1 MMIAKVSIMFAI
13 AAFLAGCGNKNK
25 TPAAAKGE
33 TTAIETIFVKGNP
46 NQLIEGSQRN
56 QTSFINASNVLLLNE
71 YSLSHVIQYT
81 EKAEI
86 VKKEDTESAETGNE
100 AEEEDT
106 TEYAKRRLFNFVK
119 TDNEYLYI
127 SLASGL
133 SFDFQK
139 DADDV
144 INLEGLIV
152 EKEYYELNPIHYSMK
167 KSGDAFSILAEI
179 QDESVGKILI
189 AFTFTK
195 KSEAKKIETVSTL
208 YKYLFGPGI
217 IVPWNQKEILEIN
230 ICGQQSAAVEKAY
243 RDGVKDW
250 DSALIGRLN
259 VTTRTLISYPPF
271 SDLNNHCIYTVKNYQ
286 TIYGNRFVNMASTIL
301 KGNLFKGQIIDA
313 DIMVWVKENEKYG
326 VTLDQADYLQAV
338 TAHEVGHLLGLHH
351 QFDKSIKSIM
361 SYEDIKYVTSYD
373 EEAVGKLYPRL

>member
-1 MMIAKVSIMFAI
+1 MIAKISIVLACTVL
-13 AAFLAGCGNKNK
+13 LAGCGKSENP
-25 TPAAAKGE
+25 PASAKGE
-33 TTAIETIFVKGNP
+33 ATAIETIFVKGDP
-46 NQLIEGSQRN
+46 NQLIDGSQRN
-56 QTSFINASNVLLLNE
+56 QSSFINVSNVVLLNE

-86 VKKEDTESAETGNE
+86 VRKEETESAETGNE
-100 AEEEDT
+100 AEDEDT
-106 TEYAKRRLFNFVK
+106 TESARKRLYSFVK
-119 TDNEYLYI
+119 TSNDYSYVSAASDI
-127 SLASGL
+127 S
-133 SFDFQK
+133 FNFHK
-139 DADDV
+139 DENDV
-144 INLEGLIV
+144 INLEGLV
-152 EKEYYELNPIHYSMK
+152 VKEDYYKLNPIHYSMK

-179 QDESVGKILI
+179 VDTDVGRILI

-195 KSEAKKIETVSTL
+195 KSEAKKLNTVSSM
-208 YKYLFGPGI
+208 YKYLFGPGV
-217 IVPWNQKEILEIN
+217 IVSWNQKENLEIN

-243 RDGVKDW
+243 RDGIKDW
-250 DSALIGRLN
+250 DEALSGRIN

-301 KGNLFKGQIIDA
+301 KGNLFKGNIIDA

-326 VTLDQADYLQAV
+326 VSLEQSNHLQAV

-361 SYEDIKYVTSYD
+361 SYDDTAYITDYD
-373 EEAVGKLYPRL
+373 KTAVGYLYPRL